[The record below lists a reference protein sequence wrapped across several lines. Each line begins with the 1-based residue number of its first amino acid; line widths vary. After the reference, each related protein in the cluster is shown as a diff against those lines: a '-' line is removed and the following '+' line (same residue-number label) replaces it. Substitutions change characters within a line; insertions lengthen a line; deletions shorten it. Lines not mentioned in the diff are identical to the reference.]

1 MTIETASA
9 GIGATMALGAAM
21 LQTTGSATSGAPFV
35 VPIVSAAIGGLMSY
49 AVLRTTVSRM
59 EVDVR
64 DMRRDMGEMY
74 TLLRDSLTKIAH
86 LEGRLG
92 RHE

>member
-9 GIGATMALGAAM
+9 GIGATMALATAM
-21 LQTTGSATSGAPFV
+21 LQTTGTAATGAPFV

-49 AVLRTTVSRM
+49 AVLRTTVTRM
-59 EVDVR
+59 EIDVR
-64 DMRRDMGEMY
+64 DMRREMGEMY
-74 TLLRDSLTKIAH
+74 SLLRDSLTKIAH